1 MTGMSPCLNNMKTE
15 LFISWRYLMTKRKE
29 KFISLIS
36 IISVLGI
43 AIGVMAL
50 IVVIAVMAGFDKD
63 LRDKVVG
70 NYSHITI
77 TGYQAI
83 DEQEYGRILE
93 KISRHPQIKGISPY
107 VQGQVL
113 IKEGNRFFAVGLK
126 GINPETE
133 PAVTKIKKYL
143 LSGNMDE
150 LGQDEVFIGKEL
162 ALYLG
167 VGLNSGLM
175 AYSPFGKE
183 RILKVAGIFNSGMYD
198 YDLNLIFTNIK
209 TAQDIL
215 GLNNQFSAIAIKLDN
230 LNLADK
236 VRGQLSSVLG
246 FDYALKTWMEANQ
259 NFFAALKL
267 EKLTMFIILTLIILV
282 ASFNIISTLV
292 VMVVEKTRDIGILK
306 AIGMTSARIRK
317 IFTYE
322 GLIIGSLGVF
332 SGTVGGLLLCGLLK
346 KYQFIKLPQDIYYID
361 RLPVSIEF
369 WPDIVLIILAAI
381 AITLIS
387 TIYPASK
394 AAKLKPVE
402 ALRYE

>member
-1 MTGMSPCLNNMKTE
+1 MKTE

-36 IISVLGI
+36 IISVLGV

-50 IVVIAVMAGFDKD
+50 IVVIAVMAGFDRD

-113 IKEGNRFFAVGLK
+113 IKEGNLFFALGLK

-133 PAVTKIKKYL
+133 PAVTKLKKYL
-143 LSGNMDE
+143 TAGNMDE
-150 LGQDEVFIGKEL
+150 LGQDKVFIGKEL

-167 VGLNSGLM
+167 LGLNSDLM
-175 AYSPFGKE
+175 TYSPFGKE

-215 GLNNQFSAIAIKLDN
+215 GLHNKFSAIAIKLDE

-236 VRGQLSSVLG
+236 VRDQLSNVLG

-306 AIGMTSARIRK
+306 AIGMNSVRIRK

-322 GLIIGSLGVF
+322 GLIIGSLGTF

-361 RLPVSIEF
+361 KLPVSIEF

-381 AITLIS
+381 VITLIS

>member
-1 MTGMSPCLNNMKTE
+1 MKAE

-36 IISVLGI
+36 VISILGI
-43 AIGVMAL
+43 AIGVTAL
-50 IVVIAVMAGFDKD
+50 IVVIGVMDGFDKD
-63 LRDKVVG
+63 LRDKIVG

-77 TGYQAI
+77 TSFKGI
-83 DEQEYGRILE
+83 EDTEYAKILE
-93 KISRHPQIKGISPY
+93 KISSNPQVKGVSPY

-113 IKEGNRFFAVGLK
+113 VKEANRIFAVGLK
-126 GINPETE
+126 GINPDTE
-133 PAVTKIKKYL
+133 SSVTNIKKYL
-143 LSGNMDE
+143 AMGDVDS
-150 LGQDEVFIGKEL
+150 LGPDKVIIGKEL

-167 VGLNSGLM
+167 LIPNSDLIT
-175 AYSPFGKE
+175 YSPFGQE
-183 RILKVAGIFNSGMYD
+183 RVLRVVGIFNSGMYD
-198 YDLNLIFTNIK
+198 YDLNLIFTDTR

-215 GLNNQFSAIAIKLDN
+215 GLNNKYSAIAVKLDN
-230 LNLADK
+230 LNSADK
-236 VRGQLSSVLG
+236 ARDELASALG
-246 FDYALKTWMEANQ
+246 YDYNLKTWMEANQ

-306 AIGMTSARIRK
+306 ALGMTSARIRK

-322 GLIIGSLGVF
+322 GLIIGALGTF
-332 SGTVGGLLLCGLLK
+332 LGTSGGLLLCGLLK
-346 KYQFIKLPQDIYYID
+346 KYQFVKLPQDIYYID
-361 RLPVSIEF
+361 RLPVSIKF
-369 WPDIVLIILAAI
+369 WPDIALIVLAAI

-387 TIYPASK
+387 TIYPARK
-394 AAKLKPVE
+394 ASRLNPVE